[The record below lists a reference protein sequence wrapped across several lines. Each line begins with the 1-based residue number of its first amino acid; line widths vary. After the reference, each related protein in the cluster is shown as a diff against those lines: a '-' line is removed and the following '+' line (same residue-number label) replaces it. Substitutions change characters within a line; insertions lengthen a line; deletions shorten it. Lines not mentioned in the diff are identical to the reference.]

1 MDHKWKQLI
10 LVVNFLFGLRVNEI
24 PNKTFILDS
33 HRPFI
38 YNVHCPNS
46 GPHFTPYRTYTTVA
60 FLYREKNSAPVVHWL
75 CCIVRT
81 FTLAPSGTHDPGIIF
96 LLLLKRIVRL
106 GIIFFPVKVNCT
118 FFLSQDVIL
127 RPTST

>member
-1 MDHKWKQLI
+1 MMNDGIVELMQFMLTLSYTVQTVDLI
-10 LVVNFLFGLRVNEI
+10 LPCIGRI
-24 PNKTFILDS
+24 PKMHSCIEKKIL
-33 HRPFI
+33 PQ
-38 YNVHCPNS
+38 
-46 GPHFTPYRTYTTVA
+46 
-60 FLYREKNSAPVVHWL
+60 WL